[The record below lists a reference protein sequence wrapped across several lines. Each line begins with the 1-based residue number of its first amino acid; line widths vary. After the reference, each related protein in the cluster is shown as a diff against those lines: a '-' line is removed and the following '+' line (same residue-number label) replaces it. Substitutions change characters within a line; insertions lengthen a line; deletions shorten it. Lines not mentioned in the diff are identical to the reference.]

1 MRERGFTLIET
12 LAGLLILA
20 FVMTT
25 SLLIF
30 TQRQQ
35 RLRQADEMIV
45 AWQALSNEAEFVR
58 LAPYTSLV
66 TGSSR
71 PFEAGSTLLSSL
83 DHATT
88 SVAVA
93 DWKPGV
99 KRVALT
105 VTWNGG
111 KRHASLTVVRSATPG
126 GQFW

>member
-1 MRERGFTLIET
+1 MKERGFTLIET

-20 FVMTT
+20 FVLTT

-35 RLRQADEMIV
+35 RLREADEMIV

-58 LAPYTSLV
+58 LESYGSLAPKT
-66 TGSSR
+66 TR
-71 PFEAGSTLLSSL
+71 PFEAGSSLLSSL
-83 DHATT
+83 DRATT

-99 KRVALT
+99 KRVVLT
-105 VTWNGG
+105 VSWNGG
-111 KRHASLTVVRSATPG
+111 ARHASLTVVRTATPG

>member
-20 FVMTT
+20 FVLTT

-35 RLRQADEMIV
+35 RLREADEMIV

-58 LAPYTSLV
+58 LSSYGTLEA
-66 TGSSR
+66 GSSR
-71 PFEAGSTLLSSL
+71 PFETGSPLLSTL
-83 DHATT
+83 DRATT
-88 SVAVA
+88 AVSVA
-93 DWKPGV
+93 DWKPGL
-99 KRVALT
+99 KRVVLT
-105 VTWNGG
+105 VTWNDGA
-111 KRHASLTVVRSATPG
+111 RHATLTVIRSATPG

>member
-20 FVMTT
+20 FVLTT
-25 SLLIF
+25 SLLVF

-35 RLRQADEMIV
+35 RLREADEMIV

-58 LAPYTSLV
+58 LESYGSLT

-71 PFEAGSTLLSSL
+71 PFEASSSLVSTLDRAST
-83 DHATT
+83 AV
-88 SVAVA
+88 SVV

-99 KRVALT
+99 KRVVLT

-111 KRHASLTVVRSATPG
+111 ARRASLSVVRSATPG

>member
-1 MRERGFTLIET
+1 MRQRGFTLIET
-12 LAGLLILA
+12 LAGLLILS
-20 FVMTT
+20 FVLTT

-35 RLRQADEMIV
+35 RLREADQMIV

-58 LAPYTSLV
+58 LASFNSLSP
-66 TGSSR
+66 GRSR
-71 PFEAGSTLLSSL
+71 PFEVGSTLLSSL
-83 DHATT
+83 DHPTT
-88 SVAVA
+88 SVAVT

-99 KRVALT
+99 KSVVLT

-111 KRHASLTVVRSATPG
+111 ARHASLTVVRSATPG

>member
-20 FVMTT
+20 FVLTT

-30 TQRQQ
+30 TQRQK
-35 RLRQADEMIV
+35 RMREADEMIV

-58 LAPYTSLV
+58 LVPFGSLS
-66 TGSSR
+66 TGSSH
-71 PFEAGSTLLSSL
+71 PFEAGSTLVSSL
-83 DHATT
+83 DRATT
-88 SVAVA
+88 SVEVA

-99 KRVALT
+99 KQVVLT
-105 VTWNGG
+105 VKWNGG
-111 KRHASLTVVRSATPG
+111 ARRAILTVVRSATPG